1 MRQRRGLE
9 MGKGVAVEAL
19 VTIVKASF
27 HNTLSRIRVSSTMS
41 SRPQTAEDK
50 GTNVKVVVRC
60 RPFSLNE
67 KVREKVSR
75 AMTLQH
81 DVC

>member
-1 MRQRRGLE
+1 MWQRRGLE

-19 VTIVKASF
+19 VTIVKAGF
-27 HNTLSRIRVSSTMS
+27 RNTLSRIRVSSNMS

-60 RPFSLNE
+60 RPFSLSE

-75 AMTLQH
+75 SMTLQH

>member
-1 MRQRRGLE
+1 MWPRRRLE
-9 MGKGVAVEAL
+9 LEKVVAVEAL

-27 HNTLSRIRVSSTMS
+27 RYKLHRIEVSSTMS

-67 KVREKVSR
+67 KVREKVGR
-75 AMTLQH
+75 AMILQH
-81 DVC
+81 AVC